1 MSHPDFET
9 SAHYQ
14 QGLKLVEEMFG
25 EQFRKGME
33 ASANS
38 GGFAADTAAIALET
52 AFGAVWSR
60 PGLERKQRSLVTIGI
75 LIGMGKPREL
85 KNHIRAGV
93 RNGLTV
99 LEIQEALIQS
109 APYAGF
115 PALAEAIE
123 ATVQVLIELGL
134 IDQGTKT
141 ARDRGML

>member
-9 SAHYQ
+9 SPHYR
-14 QGLKLVEEMFG
+14 QGLTLVEEMFG

-38 GGFAADTAAIALET
+38 GGFAADAAAIALES

-93 RNGLTV
+93 QNGLTA

-109 APYAGF
+109 IPYAGF

-123 ATVQVLIELGL
+123 ATVEVLLELGV
-134 IDQGTKT
+134 IDDSTKT
-141 ARDRGML
+141 AKDRGLL